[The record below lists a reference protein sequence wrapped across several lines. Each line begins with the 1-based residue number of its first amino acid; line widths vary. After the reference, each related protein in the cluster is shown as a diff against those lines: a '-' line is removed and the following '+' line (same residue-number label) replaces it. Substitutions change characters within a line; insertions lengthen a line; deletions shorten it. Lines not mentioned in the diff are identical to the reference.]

1 MVEYKLM
8 RNPEQT
14 RLKLIATATQLL
26 LIKGVEGLRVDQV
39 ASMACVNKRMIYHYF
54 EHKEGLHQAVLHSQ
68 VRLLADR
75 ADLLS
80 TGAKAFLVNH
90 FTLLADKAEIAKETP
105 KETKKKVQ
113 EVAQKKVKEERREM
127 NKTEHAADNN
137 EASSAAHSQQSL
149 QDAGVIVLRALLGQR
164 QFATRLNSKDW
175 ASLVQ
180 GLMALGLPQL
190 SEVDEAAVIIEKLSG
205 RTPTEKPRYTL
216 QAKLRYSQ

>member
-1 MVEYKLM
+1 M

-14 RLKLIATATQLL
+14 RLKLIAAAIQLL

-68 VRLLADR
+68 VGLLADH

-105 KETKKKVQ
+105 KETKKKV
-113 EVAQKKVKEERREM
+113 KEERRER

-149 QDAGVIVLRALLGQR
+149 QDAGLIVLRALLGQR

-190 SEVDEAAVIIEKLSG
+190 SEVDEAAVIVEKLSG
-205 RTPTEKPRYTL
+205 RTLTEKPRYTL